1 MAIENSRILENL
13 NPAQRAAVTH
23 VDGPL
28 LTLAGPGSGK
38 TRVVTHRIAYLLEQG
53 ISPYS
58 ILALTFTNK
67 AAQEMKSRLAKIS
80 DDAPVWMGTY
90 HGYCARFL
98 RRYGRMVGISENFSI
113 FDMDDSK
120 KAMQQAIELAPEFAD
135 AQHGRN

>member
-1 MAIENSRILENL
+1 MAVDEFQILDNL

-38 TRVVTHRIAYLLEQG
+38 TRVVTHRIAHLLQQG

-67 AAQEMKSRLAKIS
+67 AAQEMKSRLSRIS
-80 DDAPVWMGTY
+80 EDAPVWMGTF
-90 HGYCARFL
+90 HGYCART
-98 RRYGRMVGISENFSI
+98 VSCS
-113 FDMDDSK
+113 
-120 KAMQQAIELAPEFAD
+120 
-135 AQHGRN
+135 RNNN